1 MGEPE
6 VIDLLLSPLI
16 GGSRPMSG
24 QEISAMVLPRQTP
37 CPVIKD
43 TAKEKPMQISRS
55 VLLDQTKVRL
65 KIGLSV
71 RPAKTFISYQG
82 LH

>member
-1 MGEPE
+1 
-6 VIDLLLSPLI
+6 
-16 GGSRPMSG
+16 MSG
-24 QEISAMVLPRQTP
+24 QAISTMVLPRQTP

-43 TAKEKPMQISRS
+43 TAKAKPMQISRS
-55 VLLDQTKVRL
+55 VLLDQTKLRL